1 MRAGSASQVS
11 FQGRPKWVKEWFSKE
26 TLVAW
31 LFILPS
37 LIGFI
42 TFYAVPAVRG
52 LFFSFTDWDM
62 LSDPKFIWFDN
73 YKDIFADK
81 EFWRSLRV
89 TAYYVLLNIPA
100 QTVLAIGLAVVMDR
114 VVKSTLVRSIFILP
128 WLLPAVIVAT
138 IWSWLMNPS
147 LGPIGSIFR
156 MLGLEELSFL
166 GSPDQAMPAIA
177 IINIWQYTGNAA
189 LLVFAGLQ
197 TIPKEVYE
205 AGSIDGASEGRM
217 FWSITLPLLRPVLVF
232 VLVTT
237 IIGSFQVFDTIAVT
251 TTGGP
256 AGATRVILWYIFEY
270 AFNRF
275 QMGYATAVSV
285 ILFLILVTITFL
297 QMRFLRADSSDL
309 A

>member
-89 TAYYVLLNIPA
+89 TAYYVL
-100 QTVLAIGLAVVMDR
+100 
-114 VVKSTLVRSIFILP
+114 
-128 WLLPAVIVAT
+128 
-138 IWSWLMNPS
+138 
-147 LGPIGSIFR
+147 
-156 MLGLEELSFL
+156 
-166 GSPDQAMPAIA
+166 
-177 IINIWQYTGNAA
+177 
-189 LLVFAGLQ
+189 
-197 TIPKEVYE
+197 
-205 AGSIDGASEGRM
+205 
-217 FWSITLPLLRPVLVF
+217 
-232 VLVTT
+232 
-237 IIGSFQVFDTIAVT
+237 
-251 TTGGP
+251 
-256 AGATRVILWYIFEY
+256 
-270 AFNRF
+270 
-275 QMGYATAVSV
+275 
-285 ILFLILVTITFL
+285 
-297 QMRFLRADSSDL
+297 
-309 A
+309 